1 MPIVR
6 GDGNKAKSAIY
17 DWEREVC
24 RSRWCSDCLLL
35 QTPVC
40 LYHPPLTSNTPSY
53 KRHTRTQ
60 SRNDQSAIK
69 EYLDQEWQKKMRKKR
84 DSDAGKSLRSAA
96 KTGDAEAVRY
106 VNTDRGGGERFVRV
120 RACVRM
126 CERK

>member
-17 DWEREVC
+17 DWERE
-24 RSRWCSDCLLL
+24 
-35 QTPVC
+35 
-40 LYHPPLTSNTPSY
+40 
-53 KRHTRTQ
+53 

-106 VNTDRGGGERFVRV
+106 VNTDRGRGERYVRV

>member
-24 RSRWCSDCLLL
+24 RSPWCSHCLLPQL
-35 QTPVC
+35 LFACITR
-40 LYHPPLTSNTPSY
+40 PLTSNTPSY

-106 VNTDRGGGERFVRV
+106 VNTDRGRGKRYIRVRV
-120 RACVRM
+120 CVRV
-126 CERK
+126 CERE